1 MSNTWAG
8 VATQSPQGWSEAAT
22 CWVSGSP
29 SAFQVS
35 GVDSLYCEH
44 IS

>member
-8 VATQSPQGWSEAAT
+8 VATQLRQGWSEAAT
-22 CWVSGSP
+22 CRVSGSP
-29 SAFQVS
+29 SAFQVF